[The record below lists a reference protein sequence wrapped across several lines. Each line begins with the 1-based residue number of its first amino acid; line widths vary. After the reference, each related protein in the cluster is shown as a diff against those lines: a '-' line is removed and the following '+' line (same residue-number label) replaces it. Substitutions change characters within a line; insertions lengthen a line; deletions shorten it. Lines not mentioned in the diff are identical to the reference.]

1 MSIKVNNRK
10 KKSEKTF
17 EELIHE
23 LQHSN
28 SEKVRYNA
36 ARMLGEL
43 SDSRA
48 VEPLID
54 VLKNDKNGSV
64 RLYAARA
71 LGELGDVSATTPL
84 IESLRD

>member
-10 KKSEKTF
+10 KQNEKTF
-17 EELIHE
+17 DELIHE
-23 LQHSN
+23 LQYSN

-43 SDSRA
+43 GDLRSVDT
-48 VEPLID
+48 LID

-71 LGELGDVSATTPL
+71 LGD
-84 IESLRD
+84 